1 MTRDKIF
8 EIAKET
14 TMSLMNIQS
23 TREFNKMTEDPIIG
37 WKVKR
42 YTDEIYKAV
51 QKGQELNIKK
61 IQHKIH

>member
-1 MTRDKIF
+1 MSRDKIF

-14 TMSLMNIQS
+14 TMSLMNIQT

-51 QKGQELNIKK
+51 QRGHELNIKK
-61 IQHKIH
+61 IQHKVH